1 MRIITKTIA
10 VLTLALGLNLVAN
23 AQTTKSVRIGYT
35 NVDYILA
42 NLPDSKAIEAELK
55 SFKSQLD
62 NQLQAKSK
70 EFQEKYDAY
79 LKGEKMMAEPIK
91 ADKQRELQDLDA
103 RIKEFEQNAEA
114 SLQKKQQTLLQP
126 VLKKVEDAIKK
137 VANENGFTYVF
148 NSDAGYG
155 TTPVLLHA
163 PESDNISDLVL
174 KSLGVT
180 PKTETPVTT
189 TPQAVKPTTG
199 GTK

>member
-10 VLTLALGLNLVAN
+10 VLTLALGLNLVAS
-23 AQTTKSVRIGYT
+23 AQTTKSIRIGYT

-55 SFKSQLD
+55 SFKAQLD

-126 VLKKVEDAIKK
+126 ILKKVEDAIKK

-180 PKTETPVTT
+180 PKTETPA

-199 GTK
+199 GAK

>member
-10 VLTLALGLNLVAN
+10 VLTLALGLNLVAS
-23 AQTTKSVRIGYT
+23 AQTTKSIRIGYT

-55 SFKSQLD
+55 SFKAQLD

-180 PKTETPVTT
+180 PKTETPA
-189 TPQAVKPTTG
+189 TPQAVKPATG
-199 GTK
+199 GAK